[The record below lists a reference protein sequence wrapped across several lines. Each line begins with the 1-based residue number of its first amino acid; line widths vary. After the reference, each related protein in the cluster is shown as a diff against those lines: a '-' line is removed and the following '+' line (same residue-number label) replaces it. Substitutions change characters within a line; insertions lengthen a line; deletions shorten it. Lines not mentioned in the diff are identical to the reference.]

1 MCCLPEAI
9 ARLDHICAELDHSK
23 ANVQLAIV
31 TVHNLD
37 GEDSADYA
45 NQLEDKWKMGKKGSD
60 RGRAGA
66 ARRRRSQIPYRRGA
80 MGLRGY

>member
-1 MCCLPEAI
+1 MCCLLRRLR
-9 ARLDHICAELDHSK
+9 RLDHICAELDHSK

-60 RGRAGA
+60 RGALVLLA
-66 ARRRRSQIPYRRGA
+66 VDDHKYRIDVA